1 MVLMRAS
8 SDEVSSVRIRLRAN
22 TGQRLAVEDERGG
35 IHLFLSL
42 DFLPFLLLSFS
53 HDEGRFCSS
62 SSSSSSS
69 NSSSSTQQND
79 TARLQK
85 VKNPSSISSSSG
97 NKLILLKSTHLK
109 GGMYSYL
116 R

>member
-35 IHLFLSL
+35 IHLFSL
-42 DFLPFLLLSFS
+42 WIFFRFFLLSFS
-53 HDEGRFCSS
+53 HDEGRFCG
-62 SSSSSSS
+62 SSSSSS
-69 NSSSSTQQND
+69 NSSNSSSNSTQQND

-85 VKNPSSISSSSG
+85 VKSPSSS
-97 NKLILLKSTHLK
+97 
-109 GGMYSYL
+109 MQQQ
-116 R
+116 RQ

>member
-22 TGQRLAVEDERGG
+22 MGQRLAVEDERGG

-62 SSSSSSS
+62 NSSSS
-69 NSSSSTQQND
+69 NSSSSNSTQKSQH
-79 TARLQK
+79 
-85 VKNPSSISSSSG
+85 SSTS
-97 NKLILLKSTHLK
+97 KSKKPQQQQHAAAAAAIN
-109 GGMYSYL
+109 
-116 R
+116 

>member
-1 MVLMRAS
+1 MVLMRTS

-53 HDEGRFCSS
+53 YDEGRFCSS
-62 SSSSSSS
+62 SSSSSS
-69 NSSSSTQQND
+69 NSSNSTQQAN

-85 VKNPSSISSSSG
+85 VKSPSSIS
-97 NKLILLKSTHLK
+97 
-109 GGMYSYL
+109 MQQQQQQ
-116 R
+116 

>member
-1 MVLMRAS
+1 MVLMRTS
-8 SDEVSSVRIRLRAN
+8 SDEISSVRIRLRAN
-22 TGQRLAVEDERGG
+22 MGQRLAVEDERGG
-35 IHLFLSL
+35 IHLFSL
-42 DFLPFLLLSFS
+42 WNFFRFFFYRSLTTKVDFAAAAAAVIVVIVVLKQA
-53 HDEGRFCSS
+53 
-62 SSSSSSS
+62 
-69 NSSSSTQQND
+69 N

-85 VKNPSSISSSSG
+85 VKSPSSSGG

>member
-53 HDEGRFCSS
+53 HDEGRFCTAAVVAAAVIVIVL
-62 SSSSSSS
+62 
-69 NSSSSTQQND
+69 NRMTQLD
-79 TARLQK
+79 FK
-85 VKNPSSISSSSG
+85 K
-97 NKLILLKSTHLK
+97 
-109 GGMYSYL
+109 
-116 R
+116 

>member
-42 DFLPFLLLSFS
+42 DFLPFLPSIVLS
-53 HDEGRFCSS
+53 R
-62 SSSSSSS
+62 
-69 NSSSSTQQND
+69 
-79 TARLQK
+79 R
-85 VKNPSSISSSSG
+85 SSI
-97 NKLILLKSTHLK
+97 LLQQ
-109 GGMYSYL
+109 
-116 R
+116 